1 MINEE
6 IFDVVNHC
14 PCSATKRVL
23 MIMQDL
29 DDMPKHQVEEKVRDN
44 VGYGRPHVLRLFNQS
59 IQVELETP
67 EAIKIMEDLKDKY
80 LRVYLGH
87 WPMYFSEKQ
96 VEDLL

>member
-6 IFDVVNHC
+6 IFEVVNHC

-29 DDMPKHQVEEKVRDN
+29 DDMPKHQMEEKIRNN

-59 IQVELETP
+59 IQLETP
-67 EAIKIMEDLKDKY
+67 EAIEIMEDLKDKY

-87 WPMYFSEKQ
+87 TPMYFSEKQ
-96 VEDLL
+96 VDYLL